1 MATEMR
7 FEDRMSDMDALMWQ
21 IEKDPMLRS
30 TITAISVLDRAP
42 DHTVLMDKIERATRI
57 IPRLR
62 QRVVG
67 NPFSMAPP
75 RWEVDPNF
83 DLAYHVRSVRSAGDG
98 TMRDL
103 LDLAEPVAMQGFDRA
118 RPQWEFVLVEG
129 LEHGRAALI
138 QKLHHAITDG
148 VGGVKM
154 AMMLLDLEREPSGDD
169 DPMPHE
175 PEAHPLSAMGR
186 LWDGIGHVQRR
197 QQTAARNSLHTA
209 LGGAAAFVGDPMG
222 SLDEM
227 RHSAESVGRMLSPA
241 THPMSPIMGHR
252 SLSVRFNT
260 FASSLPGLKAAAK
273 LVDGKLNDAFV
284 AAVLGGL
291 ARYHEAHGAPVDQL
305 RMTMPINIR
314 DESTEDLAGNQF
326 APARFAVPLDHVD
339 PVVRM
344 KAVKDLVA
352 EQRAEPALALAEPL
366 ASVLTRLPTTVTT
379 AIFGSMLKGID
390 FVTSNVPGAPVAV
403 FMAGAEVTKMIA
415 MAPLSGS
422 GANITLLSH
431 IDDVHIGINTDRA
444 AVPDDETF
452 VACLAEGFDE
462 IQALA

>member
-1 MATEMR
+1 MAEEMR

-30 TITAISVLDRAP
+30 TITAISLLDRAP
-42 DHTVLMDKIERATRI
+42 DHDVLFDKIERSTRI

-75 RWEVDPNF
+75 RWETDPNF
-83 DLAYHVRSVRSAGDG
+83 DLAYHVRSVRAPGKG

-118 RPQWEFVLVEG
+118 RPQWEFVIVEG
-129 LEHGRAALI
+129 LEDGRAALI

-154 AMMLLDLEREPSGDD
+154 AMLLLDLEREPSEDD
-169 DPMPHE
+169 GPMPDE
-175 PEAHPLSAMGR
+175 PEAHPLTAVGR

-197 QQTAARNSLHTA
+197 QNENARRSFASLSSE
-209 LGGAAAFVGDPMG
+209 VG
-222 SLDEM
+222 SLLTDPVGTLEEL
-227 RHSAESVGRMLSPA
+227 RHGIESVGRMLSPA
-241 THPMSPIMGHR
+241 TTPLSPIMGHR
-252 SLSVRFNT
+252 SLSMRFNVLT
-260 FASSLPGLKAAAK
+260 SSLPDLKSAARHA
-273 LVDGKLNDAFV
+273 DGKLNDAFV

-291 ARYHEAHGAPVDQL
+291 ARYHRAHGAPVEQL

-326 APARFAVPLDHVD
+326 APARFAVPLDIDD
-339 PVVRM
+339 PLARM
-344 KAVKDLVA
+344 QAVKELVA
-352 EQRAEPALALAEPL
+352 EQRAEPALAMAEPL
-366 ASVLTRLPTTVTT
+366 AQVLTRLPTSVTT

-390 FVTSNVPGAPVAV
+390 FVTSNVPGAPVEV
-403 FMAGAEVTKMIA
+403 FMAGAEVTSMIA

-422 GANITLLSH
+422 GANVTLLSH
-431 IDDVHIGINTDRA
+431 LDEVQIGINTDRA

-462 IQALA
+462 ITALA